1 MTTNND
7 RYLIGFLLGTIL
19 TATIVHI
26 LIHNAYDDTCYHEDM
41 FPPLVKPE
49 YIIEVQGDSAFVQN
63 RYGDVYK
70 AKVSEIDSI
79 IVYDNL

>member
-1 MTTNND
+1 MTSNND
-7 RYLIGFLLGTIL
+7 RYLIGFLFGTI
-19 TATIVHI
+19 TTIVVVHI
-26 LIHNAYDDTCYHEDM
+26 LLHYTYDDKRM

-49 YIIEVQGDSAFVQN
+49 YIIEVDGDSAFVQN

>member
-7 RYLIGFLLGTIL
+7 RYLIGFLFGTI
-19 TATIVHI
+19 ATIVVVHI
-26 LIHNAYDDTCYHEDM
+26 LIHNTYEHENM

-49 YIIEVQGDSAFVQN
+49 YIIEVDGDSAFVQN
-63 RYGDVYK
+63 RYGDVYRGQL
-70 AKVSEIDSI
+70 SDIDSI